1 MVPDTGSVFVNGRK
15 MFKTN
20 DSFFQKNEQTIL
32 IVYKYY
38 KKTCYFN

>member
-20 DSFFQKNEQTIL
+20 DSFFQKTIL

-38 KKTCYFN
+38 KKNLLL